1 MLTIDNPKTFN
12 WSEMPL
18 ADCAEGNAMDSY
30 FTLKL
35 FKVLE
40 AALDDLKAHA
50 LYEKLISP
58 ITTVFAEMERRGLD
72 VSRDSLDKVGRD
84 LRYDCI
90 DLEDDIYESFNL
102 HKKDNIYSNNDL
114 ISILYTREGGYELYP
129 PDLTKGGKPSVSA
142 PTLKILLEQLDQAL
156 SRRKDV

>member
-90 DLEDDIYESFNL
+90 DLINMRDDI
-102 HKKDNIYSNNDL
+102 NINN
-114 ISILYTREGGYELYP
+114 II
-129 PDLTKGGKPSVSA
+129 
-142 PTLKILLEQLDQAL
+142 
-156 SRRKDV
+156 